1 MSKKKIWMM
10 NHYAIPPNMGGGTRH
25 YDLSEELVKRGYDVT
40 VVASSFDI
48 KLREEKLEPNEKY
61 RIELI
66 NGVKFVWIKTYP
78 YRTNNY
84 KRFINMISFA
94 LNSYKVCRKME
105 KPDVIVASSV
115 HPFTCI
121 SGYYLAKK
129 KKARY
134 VAEIRDLWPQT
145 LIDMGALKE
154 HSIVTKVFRFIERFI
169 YKRAEKIIILL
180 PKVAEYIKSYG
191 ITDEKLVYIPNG
203 VVIKRYDEIINLNK
217 KSLTVSEI
225 MKDHE
230 GHFTAIYLGAHGPA
244 NNLENIIKAAKI
256 LQDKGRE
263 DIHFLMVGDGTTK
276 TKLVDMVKEQ
286 GIKNVFFYQ
295 PIVKYDVPLLLKE
308 MDVCLFNLAKV
319 DVFKYGIS
327 PNKLFDYLSSKKPI
341 IFACETTNDIVKEA
355 NAGISIKP
363 ENEEEFAQTVLEI
376 YNMTEDERKTMGS
389 NGRTYVEKFHDI
401 SVLVN
406 KLEQIL

>member
-48 KLREEKLEPNEKY
+48 KLRKEKLKANEKY
-61 RIELI
+61 RIEIL

-78 YRTNNY
+78 YNTNNY
-84 KRFINMISFA
+84 KRFINMISFSI
-94 LNSYKVCRKME
+94 NSYRICRKME
-105 KPDVIVASSV
+105 KPDVIIASSV

-134 VAEIRDLWPQT
+134 IAEIRDLWPQT

-154 HSIVTKVFRFIERFI
+154 HSLVTKVFKFIEKFI

-180 PKVAEYIKSYG
+180 PKIADYIQSYNVS
-191 ITDEKLVYIPNG
+191 EKKMVYIPNG
-203 VVIKRYDEIINLNK
+203 VVLKRYDEILKLNK
-217 KSLTVSEI
+217 DSLIVSEI
-225 MKDHE
+225 MQEHAGK
-230 GHFTAIYLGAHGPA
+230 FTAIYLGAHGPA
-244 NNLENIIKAAKI
+244 NNLENIIRAAKNI
-256 LQDKGRE
+256 EDKGYD

-276 TKLVDMVKEQ
+276 MKLENMVKDQ
-286 GIKNVFFYQ
+286 GISNVFFYQ
-295 PIVKYDVPLLLKE
+295 PIAKYDVPLLLKE
-308 MDVCLFNLAKV
+308 TDVCLFNLAKV

-341 IFACETTNDIVKEA
+341 IFACDTTNDIVNEA
-355 NAGISIKP
+355 HAGISIEP
-363 ENEEEFAQTVLEI
+363 ENEEKFAEAVLKI
-376 YNMTEDERKTMGS
+376 YNMDENSRETMGI
-389 NGRTYVEKFHDI
+389 NGRQYVEEFHDI